1 MTTLERNVSFTFE
14 ESFLAKHSRR
24 LLLEDNWREAIRMLT
39 LMPSP
44 GLSLD
49 NAVKV
54 LSGEL
59 DIKGNLAGEME
70 LVPQDRSNADF
81 KKHASQLRWQKAG
94 ILDVD
99 GQFYQPSEE
108 IIGFSEYDEKHA
120 LDYLK
125 ICGMWVTRDGY
136 RQARAKFYTQHV
148 PGSIVRFDVGP
159 NPVLFRL
166 VCDPPFWLPTFKDDA
181 KAFADFKKVR
191 GSFLDSIGDDGR
203 KSVRADSFEFYIKA
217 VVSDV
222 LIDGGDYQLPDRD
235 QDCLDELMRLHYAAQ
250 EELQDAQSGIASAFD
265 AKGYE
270 ITPESVMEKVEKA
283 AWELL
288 YQLRIE
294 QQAQKIGGFLQ
305 LPVNYPDGEKLV
317 RIPATPFLHWARKV
331 GHSVKSDSTLP
342 GWTPVCYSGMKMM
355 NDNPM
360 HTDWW
365 LGAGL
370 PLEDAYV
377 DDHPVSQA
385 AYSYALRFARS
396 EGAQCLRLAGKG
408 RVVGPVVFPA
418 KGEGVPAG
426 SVAVVKNAGTDYE
439 LALLSAC
446 KDGAGV
452 VIACTG
458 GKMAH
463 LTTVSRELGAR
474 LVVIDKAFEL
484 FKEGQV
490 VSVDLDKGTFEV
502 LRSTRDD

>member
-1 MTTLERNVSFTFE
+1 MTTLERTVNFTFE
-14 ESFLAKHSRR
+14 EGFLAKHSRR

-59 DIKGNLAGEME
+59 DIKGNLSGEME

-81 KKHASQLRWQKAG
+81 NEHEQKLRWQKAG

-99 GQFYQPSEE
+99 GKYYQPSEE
-108 IIGFSEYDEKHA
+108 IVGFSEYDEQPA

-125 ICGMWVTRDGY
+125 TCGMWVTRDGY
-136 RQARAKFYTQHV
+136 RQQRAKFYTLYL

-166 VCDPPFWLPTFKDDA
+166 VCDPPFWLPTFKDAA

-191 GSFLDSIGDDGR
+191 GSFLDTIGDDS
-203 KSVRADSFEFYIKA
+203 KKAVRADSFEFYIKA
-217 VVSDV
+217 VISDL

-235 QDCLDELMRLHYAAQ
+235 QDCLDELMRQHYAAQ
-250 EELQDAQSGIASAFD
+250 EELEEIEHGGKPVFD

-270 ITPESVMEKVEKA
+270 ITPENMTEKLEDSA
-283 AWELL
+283 REML
-288 YQLRIE
+288 YKLRIE
-294 QQAQKIGGFLQ
+294 AQAEKIGGFLQ
-305 LPVNYPDGEKLV
+305 LPVNYPEGEKLV

-370 PLEDAYV
+370 PLEDAYK
-377 DDHPVSQA
+377 DDHPVTQA
-385 AYSYALRFARS
+385 AYSYALRYARS
-396 EGAQCLRLAGKG
+396 EGAQCLRLAGTG
-408 RVVGPVVFPA
+408 RVVGTVVFPG

-426 SVAVVKNAGTDYE
+426 SVAVVKNASTDYE

-458 GKMAH
+458 GKLAH

-474 LVVIDKAFEL
+474 LVVIDNAFEL

-502 LRSTRDD
+502 LRCTRDD